1 METEVYIIN
10 NNNNKYEVSSEV
22 FNKIHSLDSKA
33 SKYLLECLTE
43 DKSATEF
50 HFRRQ
55 NTCTTCILDYFVGDT
70 LHMPYDLCPTKF
82 TEEITFWGIQE
93 NEIGLCCYNKYVSF
107 FEDKE
112 ALKMLENDEKK
123 RNEAKEFVYSLSSGS
138 GWSAVQARVWKVME
152 YPASSMSA
160 KVSHE

>member
-1 METEVYIIN
+1 M
-10 NNNNKYEVSSEV
+10 
-22 FNKIHSLDSKA
+22 
-33 SKYLLECLTE
+33 
-43 DKSATEF
+43 
-50 HFRRQ
+50 
-55 NTCTTCILDYFVGDT
+55 
-70 LHMPYDLCPTKF
+70 
-82 TEEITFWGIQE
+82 EEIAFWGIQE

>member
-1 METEVYIIN
+1 METKVYIIN
-10 NNNNKYEVSSEV
+10 NNNNKYEVSSDV

-33 SKYLLECLTE
+33 SKYLSECLTE

-50 HFRRQ
+50 HFRRH
-55 NTCTTCILDYFVGDT
+55 NTCTTCILDYFVGDN
-70 LHMPYDLCPTKF
+70 LHMPNDLCPTKF
-82 TEEITFWGIQE
+82 MEEITFWGIQE

-107 FEDKE
+107 FADKE

-123 RNEAKEFVYSLSSGS
+123 RNETKEFVYSLSSGS